1 MRIMALDIGEKNI
14 GVAISDKMNILAIPH
29 SIEKNDEDFS
39 YKISRLVEEKDIKK
53 IIIGIPYNLKG
64 RLGYQANKTL
74 DFAEKLKKKVNIEID
89 FLDERF
95 STKISKDNL
104 LHNKKTSGYPV
115 DKYAAAVILENYL
128 NNEKYNNEENKSK

>member
-1 MRIMALDIGEKNI
+1 MRIMALDVGEKNI
-14 GVAISDKMNILAIPH
+14 GIAISDKMNILAVPH

-39 YKISRLVEEKDIKK
+39 EKICVLVEEKDIRK

-64 RLGYQANKTL
+64 KIGYQANKTF
-74 DFAEKLKKKVNIEID
+74 DFIEKLKEKIKVEID

-104 LHNKKTSGYPV
+104 LNSKKGADTRV

-128 NNEKYNNEENKSK
+128 NNEKYQIEKNENK